1 VSGKVKSGALSPTFI
16 LFGISKEPSNINDR
30 RIVYK

>member
-1 VSGKVKSGALSPTFI
+1 VSGKVKSGALSPISI

-30 RIVYK
+30 RTIYK